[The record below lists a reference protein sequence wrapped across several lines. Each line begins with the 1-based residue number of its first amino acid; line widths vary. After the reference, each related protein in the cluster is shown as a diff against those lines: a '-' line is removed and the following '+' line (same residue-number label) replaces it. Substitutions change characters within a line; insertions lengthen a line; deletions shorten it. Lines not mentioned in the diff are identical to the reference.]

1 MNMNRWITT
10 ATAAATLL
18 MAAGA
23 AQALIVV
30 KRQASS
36 SGPLLSNACSF
47 EDGATDAT
55 LTGCLSTNPNRTVT
69 LSSDESIDYAAGSRL
84 RVQGTEGDYSRLAI
98 TVDGRSMKKLVMNLD
113 ATSNGYISFSDGS
126 STSRL
131 FRLKGDGNN
140 FFTIRG
146 PFDTLSYT
154 TFSDRLGTES
164 DLIHDT
170 RQVRFAIAPAIP
182 AIPEPSTYALM
193 LAGLGVVGYLI
204 RRRRREHDA
213 G

>member
-1 MNMNRWITT
+1 MNTNRWITST
-10 ATAAATLL
+10 TAAATLL

-23 AQALIVV
+23 AQALTVA
-30 KRQASS
+30 KRQAATG
-36 SGPLLSNACSF
+36 GPLLSNACSF
-47 EDGATDAT
+47 ADGATDAT

-69 LSSDESIDYAAGSRL
+69 LTSDESIDYAPGDRL
-84 RVQGTEGDYSRLAI
+84 RVRGAEGDYSRLAI
-98 TVDGRSMKKLVMNLD
+98 TVDDRSMKKLVMNLD
-113 ATSNGYISFSDGS
+113 ATSNGYISFSDGV
-126 STSRL
+126 STSKL

-146 PFDTLSYT
+146 PFDTLTYT

-170 RQVRFAIAPAIP
+170 RQVRFALAPAIP
-182 AIPEPSTYALM
+182 AIPEPTTYALM

-204 RRRRREHDA
+204 RRRREHDA
-213 G
+213 A